1 MLAEATMREVV
12 QRLRTEKSQAF
23 LELSEIDDLIDR
35 LLQHLG
41 GLTEASLE
49 LYLASQS
56 LAPKMTGDGL
66 GYLGT
71 VHEQAGRL
79 ININAHLLTAF
90 LELERRV
97 ESWDIGAPR
106 GGSGRARDS

>member
-1 MLAEATMREVV
+1 MLAEATMRDVV
-12 QRLRTEKSQAF
+12 RQLRTEKSRAL
-23 LELSEIDDLIDR
+23 LELSELDDLIDR

-56 LAPKMTGDGL
+56 LAPTLNGEGL
-66 GYLGT
+66 GYLST

-79 ININAHLLTAF
+79 ININAHLLTSV

-97 ESWDIGAPR
+97 ESWDIGVPR
-106 GGSGRARDS
+106 SGNSQARDS